1 MKARNLI
8 ANSSIAAVVS
18 NPRLDDNPIV
28 DCNAAFTELTGFDK
42 DEIVGRNCR
51 FLRGPETEEDQTQ
64 RLRDAI
70 RDQRPTMVEI
80 TNYKKDGTP
89 FLNAVMIAPIFGDD
103 GKIAYYLG
111 SQVELDRADN
121 ARPDAEASASRLIEK
136 LTPRQKQVLA
146 LVANGLLNK
155 QIAFKLG
162 LKERTVKMHRADMI
176 RSLGVRTTADAIRLA
191 IEAGL

>member
-121 ARPDAEASASRLIEK
+121 ARPDASASRLIEK